1 MDDKTFQVLIECF
14 TVLSVTLIVRSMSA
28 QALELLLSKK
38 KTHMIASLEASVDQ
52 VRSDANELHKDL
64 EKMRERINRVEMRRA

>member
-28 QALELLLSKK
+28 QAMELLLSKK
-38 KTHMIASLEASVDQ
+38 KTHMIASLEATVDQ
-52 VRSDANELHKDL
+52 VRSDAQELHKDL

>member
-28 QALELLLSKK
+28 QAMELLLSKK